1 MIRLKEIPL
10 FSELDDEDLEK
21 LKSITTILNK
31 NKNDILFYQGD
42 PSDFLYILISGKAK
56 IYRMDSKGNE
66 VILHYFTAPALLAER
81 ANLANIPYPA
91 NCTLLEDSKIVKIK
105 FSEFTKL
112 MQKANICFKI
122 MQSLLK
128 KMTSLENIIDN
139 TILLDVD
146 TRIAKFIYENEEAF
160 ETLKQHSIANLLHIK
175 PETLSRKLK
184 KLKELGIIENKNS
197 KLKII
202 NKEKLKELF

>member
-1 MIRLKEIPL
+1 MIKLREIPL
-10 FSELDDEDLEK
+10 FSELNDEDLQT
-21 LKSITTILNK
+21 LKEITTILDK
-31 NKNDILFYQGD
+31 KKNDILFYQGD
-42 PSDFLYILISGKAK
+42 NSDFLYILVTGKAK
-56 IYRMDSKGNE
+56 IYRLDSKGNE
-66 VILHYFTAPALLAER
+66 VILHYFNAPSLLAER

-91 NCTLLEDSKIVKIK
+91 NCALLEDSKIVKIK
-105 FSEFTKL
+105 FTEFTKL
-112 MQKANICFKI
+112 MQKADICFKI

-139 TILLDVD
+139 NILLDVE